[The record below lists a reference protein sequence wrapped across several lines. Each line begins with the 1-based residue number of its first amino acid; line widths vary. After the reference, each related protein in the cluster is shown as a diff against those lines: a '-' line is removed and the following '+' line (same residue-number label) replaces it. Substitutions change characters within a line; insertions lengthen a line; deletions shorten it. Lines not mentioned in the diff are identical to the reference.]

1 MSISYFV
8 RKALEE
14 LYDGTVTCITR
25 EKTFNEK
32 KKVTDYVEKIQFE
45 DVPCRLSHSKT
56 QVNTVQAPAE
66 HPAQEIKLFV
76 APEVTIPPASK
87 LVVTQNGVTRCYRQS
102 GVPAVYQSHQEI
114 LVELSE
120 RWS

>member
-1 MSISYFV
+1 MAQSNNIIALRDKLNSEAIQKRIVPPNIWIS
-8 RKALEE
+8 
-14 LYDGTVTCITR
+14 TR
-25 EKTFNEK
+25 A
-32 KKVTDYVEKIQFE
+32 I
-45 DVPCRLSHSKT
+45 
-56 QVNTVQAPAE
+56 
-66 HPAQEIKLFV
+66 
-76 APEVTIPPASK
+76 EVTIPPASK